1 MLRTTSQNC
10 PRDYDMDAQHEQDE
24 SKEFLR
30 QHLEAFAERNYWL
43 QHGLGAEN
51 HWLFVQAYDAWKL
64 ELYLPACTGF
74 LTGIEASIR
83 NTMSQVKNPAPVENI
98 DDISTLSNSLLRQ
111 ARAVGMVIDDLA
123 FPGEQNFE
131 VNLLTRSTHVELV
144 KVRHTLCHGNILQY
158 LRTQGDM
165 GSFFTP
171 ECCLGLA
178 NNLHM
183 VSRNWVASLG
193 AFRKKTLGLR

>member
-1 MLRTTSQNC
+1 
-10 PRDYDMDAQHEQDE
+10 MDAQHEPDLDDL
-24 SKEFLR
+24 SEFLR
-30 QHLEAFAERNYWL
+30 QHREAFEERNYWL

-51 HWLFVQAYDAWKL
+51 HWLFIQAYDAWKL
-64 ELYLPACTGF
+64 GLYLPACTGF
-74 LTGIEASIR
+74 LTGIEASLR
-83 NTMSQVKNPAPVENI
+83 NTMAQINNLFPVENI

-158 LRTQGDM
+158 VRTEGDL

-171 ECCLGLA
+171 ECCRDLA

-183 VSRNWVASLG
+183 VSRNWVANLG
-193 AFRKKTLGLR
+193 VFRKKTLDFR

>member
-1 MLRTTSQNC
+1 
-10 PRDYDMDAQHEQDE
+10 MDAQHEPDFDDL
-24 SKEFLR
+24 SEFLR
-30 QHLEAFAERNYWL
+30 QHREAFEERNYWL

-51 HWLFVQAYDAWKL
+51 HWLFIQAYDAWKL
-64 ELYLPACTGF
+64 GLYLPACTGF
-74 LTGIEASIR
+74 LTGIEASLR
-83 NTMSQVKNPAPVENI
+83 NTMAQVNNLAPVDNI

-111 ARAVGMVIDDLA
+111 ARAVGIIIDDLA

-131 VNLLTRSTHVELV
+131 VNLLTRSNHVELV

-158 LRTQGDM
+158 VRTEGDL

-171 ECCLGLA
+171 ECCLCLA